1 MPSVAIHR
9 RSMLALAA
17 AAVLPMP
24 HIARAQAPGKLVIAT
39 QPGLGYAP
47 MVVVKQRRWLEE
59 AVPGLQVEWK
69 VISSSVAIRESMLA
83 GEVQVGCGS
92 VAPFLIGRDRGF
104 RTRLI
109 SALNTVDLWLLTNDP
124 RVQSVKDLRPTD
136 KVAVV
141 APDTNQAFVL
151 RRAAQQ
157 AFGDAKALDLA
168 MLSMPHPDA
177 LQALLTNQV
186 AGYAGAPPF
195 QEAAVARGARRL
207 LSSRDLFGPLTFNVC
222 FAREQFAQQNG
233 PTLRALQAAV
243 GRAIDLLGAQPAEA
257 AGLLARDAGQPE
269 AELARQLAEPETRFT
284 GEPAGVEALGSFMHE
299 TGFLRA
305 PAGKLDDLLFRL

>member
-1 MPSVAIHR
+1 MIR
-9 RSMLALAA
+9 RRPFLASAA
-17 AAVLPMP
+17 AAASFAAFDT
-24 HIARAQAPGKLVIAT
+24 ARAQAPGKLVIAT

-47 MVVVKQRRWLEE
+47 MVVVKQNRWLEE

-69 VISSSVAIRESMLA
+69 VISSSVAIREAMLA
-83 GEVQVGCGS
+83 GEVQIGCGS

-109 SALNTVDLWLLTNDP
+109 AALNTVDLWLLTNDP
-124 RVQSVKDLRPTD
+124 RVQSVRDFRPGD

-157 AFGDAKALDLA
+157 AFGNPKALDLA

-177 LQALLTNQV
+177 LQSVLTNQV
-186 AGYAGAPPF
+186 AGYVGAPPF
-195 QEAAVARGARRL
+195 QEAAAARGVRRL
-207 LSSRDLFGPLTFNVC
+207 LSSTDLFGPLTFNVC
-222 FAREQFAQQNG
+222 FAREQLERQNA
-233 PTLRALQAAV
+233 PALRALQAAV
-243 GRAIDLLGAQPAEA
+243 QRAIGLLTEQPAEA
-257 AGLLARDAGQPE
+257 AALLARDAGQPE
-269 AELARQLAEPETRFT
+269 TELARQLAQPETRFT
-284 GEPAGVEALGSFMHE
+284 TEPAGVEALGAFMNE

-305 PAGKLDDLLFRL
+305 PAGKLDELLFRL